1 MNALLNRLRKER
13 EAASKGAAIPVSKPV
28 SEVERIVSLPICDD
42 LDADLTDDLKTKQ
55 GKATLRPIQSAA
67 LKAVKEC
74 LGGFFPIGVG
84 HGKSLIALLAGT
96 VLDAKCT
103 IIFAPASTVKTL
115 QKTRDDFSE
124 HFRMPENLHILSYA
138 RLSRPE
144 GTAILDKLRGDIPAK
159 DVCIVC
165 DEVHRV
171 KRREAART
179 KRILY
184 WFRENEDA
192 RFVGLSGTI
201 TSKSIKDFSH
211 LIALALRSQSPLPL
225 RNDEVNLWAASL
237 DVESYETRQARER
250 AAMQGVNYSKE
261 SIKALRPIRMWAED
275 NKFEPRLADTQ
286 EMQAATQQDRLA
298 RGFGVSNTRN
308 APRQAIV
315 QHTRRC
321 FAHRLRKAPG
331 VVATQD
337 TSASASLYV
346 SQNDQVYLTQDIREA
361 MREAEENN
369 ATPSGEAFETDLA
382 AWRCFRQ
389 LSWGYYLEWDWGAN
403 GPDYEWL
410 WARKYWNTNLYREL
424 RYRSRPG
431 YDSKLLVIRQIQREI
446 ETGQARREI
455 HDAWQAWDQER
466 HKKTPPTVAVWIDDE
481 PYMRTLHDIHQSKT
495 HKAIWVDS
503 QEMQDRAKKAG
514 YTVYGAGKEIP
525 DHPHT
530 AILSIAAHGIGK
542 NLVQWDSAH
551 VLTWQSDGTTIE
563 QLLGRHHRPGQQSDE
578 VWFTA
583 YTHTEILKKALRDSY
598 EKARYIKQ
606 ITGNDQKL
614 LLATTV

>member
-1 MNALLNRLRKER
+1 MGSNGGMNPLLARLRAEK
-13 EAASKGAAIPVSKPV
+13 AASKGAAIPVSKPI
-28 SEVERIVSLPICDD
+28 SEVDRVVALPIRDD
-42 LDADLTDDLKTKQ
+42 LGADLTPDLKTPH
-55 GKATLRPIQSAA
+55 GTATLRPIQSAA

-103 IIFAPASTVKTL
+103 IIFVPASTVKTL
-115 QKTRDDFSE
+115 EKTRDDFSK

-144 GTAILDKLRGDIPAK
+144 GTAILDKLRGDTPAK

-171 KRREAART
+171 KRKEAART
-179 KRILY
+179 KRLLY
-184 WFRENEDA
+184 WFKENEDA

-211 LIALALRSQSPLPL
+211 LLLLALRSQSPLPL
-225 RNDEVNLWAASL
+225 RQTDLDLWAASL

-250 AAMQGVNYSKE
+250 AAMNGRNYTQE
-261 SIKALRPIRMWAED
+261 SIEALKPIREWAE
-275 NKFEPRLADTQ
+275 KHGFEPPQNEQPNQNVSAFAQ
-286 EMQAATQQDRLA
+286 S
-298 RGFGVSNTRN
+298 FGVGRVTKG
-308 APRQAIV
+308 AMTK
-315 QHTRRC
+315 HTRRC
-321 FAHRLRKAPG
+321 FAHRLRKSPG

-337 TSASASLYV
+337 TSANASLYIRKNE
-346 SQNDQVYLTQDIREA
+346 SVYLTKDIRDA
-361 MREAEENN
+361 MRDAEENN

-389 LSWGYYLEWDWGAN
+389 LSWGYYLEWDWGAT
-403 GPDYEWL
+403 GPDYGWL

-424 RYRSRPG
+424 KYRSRPG

-446 ETGQARREI
+446 EAGQGRREI
-455 HDAWQAWDQER
+455 HNAWQAWDQER
-466 HKKTPPTVAVWIDDE
+466 HKKTPPTVAIWIDDD
-481 PYMRTLHDIHQSKT
+481 PYIRTLHDIHQGPS

-503 QEMQDRAKKAG
+503 QEMQDRAKQEG

-530 AILSIAAHGIGK
+530 AVLSIAAHGIGK
-542 NLVQWDSAH
+542 NLVQWNSAH
-551 VLTWQSDGTTIE
+551 VLTWQSDGTAIE
-563 QLLGRHHRPGQQSDE
+563 QLIGRHHRPGQQADE
-578 VWFTA
+578 VWFNV
-583 YTHTEILKKALRDSY
+583 YTHTEILKKALTDSY
-598 EKARYIKQ
+598 VRSAYIKE